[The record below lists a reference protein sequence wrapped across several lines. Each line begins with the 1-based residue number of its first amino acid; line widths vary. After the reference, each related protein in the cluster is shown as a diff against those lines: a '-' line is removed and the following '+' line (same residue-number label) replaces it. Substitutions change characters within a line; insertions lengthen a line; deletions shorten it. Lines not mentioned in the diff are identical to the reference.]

1 MNIGISKNKT
11 IPQKIHLLIILL
23 LSIIFLVISSRFL
36 WTGHLHT
43 YALDLTLSDQIGYVT
58 TARNIAEQGKY
69 ESNVYYPGKIPYYK
83 DHNLLYMPGNYYVR
97 AAFFYL
103 FGYSVFTAVLPN
115 LLSYIGSA
123 ILLFLIAQKF
133 FDTKSAYITVFLFM
147 LFPLFVVYS
156 FTAMQEML
164 FVFTC
169 LLSFYLF
176 IKMPQKVRYF
186 LGGLTLL
193 IPFLIRESAA
203 FMMLGFATMIFFEN
217 KDKRFLK
224 IIVFV
229 LTSLTL
235 LLLLSYSLPQIRNKV
250 PFTWGTLTPY
260 GFEFYDFFT
269 QGKNLITFVA
279 LAKII
284 LSHFLKNVI
293 TFIYLLTVWPWKMGF
308 AFFMIIFALFLV
320 CTILLFLNKSINKA
334 FLSFPVTVSIPTC
347 LSMFSLYYFQG
358 YTGTRMLLFLLP
370 FFLCI
375 ISYILVS
382 GRLLKTKSFT
392 AILLSIIFLINIFSL
407 WGSLRKF
414 GNEFSDVDIYA
425 RKCTDFLDSI
435 GTSKADFFIG
445 PYEISLEY
453 VNDRYPIKYSFIPTN
468 EKTLRLLSDNFRV
481 GILIIPFDHYLVYDR
496 NTNKIIR
503 SLLGDK
509 FILTEK
515 KTFEN
520 HTYFVFKQIGN
531 KQSHIK

>member
-103 FGYSVFTAVLPN
+103 FGYSVFTAILPN
-115 LLSYIGSA
+115 LLSYIGSV

-133 FDTKSAYITVFLFM
+133 FGIKAAYVTVFLFM

-203 FMMLGFATMIFFEN
+203 FMMLGFATMIYFEN

-235 LLLLSYSLPQIRNKV
+235 LLLVYSLPQIRNKV
-250 PFTWGTLTPY
+250 PFTWGKLTPY

-269 QGKNLITFVA
+269 LGKNLITFVD

-293 TFIYLLTVWPWKMGF
+293 TFIYLLTVWPWRMGF

-334 FLSFPVTVSIPTC
+334 FLSFSVTVSIPTC
-347 LSMFSLYYFQG
+347 LSMFSLYYFQV
-358 YTGTRMLLFLLP
+358 YTGARMLLFLLP

-407 WGSLRKF
+407 WESLRKF
-414 GNEFSDVDIYA
+414 GNEFADVDVYA
-425 RKCTDFLDSI
+425 LICTDFLNSV
-435 GTSKADFFIG
+435 GVSNANYFVG
-445 PYEISLEY
+445 PYKISLDY
-453 VNDRYPIKYSFIPTN
+453 VNEYYPIKYCFVPGN
-468 EKTLRLLSDNFRV
+468 EILLKLVADKFPV
-481 GILIIPFDHYLVYDR
+481 DILIIPSDHNLVYVKPSD
-496 NTNKIIR
+496 KIKTT
-503 SLLGDK
+503 LLGDR
-509 FILTEK
+509 FIMTEK
-515 KTFEN
+515 KMFMN
-520 HTYFVFKQIGN
+520 NTYLIFKQN
-531 KQSHIK
+531 PKRLLTK